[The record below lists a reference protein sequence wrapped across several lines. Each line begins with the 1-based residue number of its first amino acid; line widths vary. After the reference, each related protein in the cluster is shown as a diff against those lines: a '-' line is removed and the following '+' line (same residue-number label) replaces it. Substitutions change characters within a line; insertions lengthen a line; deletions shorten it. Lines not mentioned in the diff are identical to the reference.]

1 MTESRIAL
9 RLAKAGDGPAWWS
22 VINEA
27 FSARRPVDPPADALG
42 DTPDDIEQAIRDG
55 YGVGVDVDGELAGC
69 LILALER
76 PVATLRRVSV
86 LPRFSGAG
94 VAAHLVRGAL
104 DVAADLGCTRAELVA
119 RAEFPELV
127 AWWRR
132 HGFEVVA
139 DAPPNHLLAREV
151 PRLIQ
156 APTADDMHRLGC
168 QLARVLRAG
177 DVVILS
183 GDLGAGKTTLTQGI
197 GEGLRVTGP
206 VISPTFV
213 ISRVHHGPGPDLV
226 HVDAYR
232 MGGGAEL
239 ADIDLDESL
248 DRSVTVIEW
257 GAGLAEWLA
266 ADRLEIRI
274 DRESDTDSRMV
285 VLDGVGPRWQ
295 GVLQALEVSP

>member
-1 MTESRIAL
+1 MTESQIRL
-9 RLAKAGDGPAWWS
+9 RLAEAGDGPAWWS
-22 VINEA
+22 VIHEA
-27 FSARRPVDPPADALG
+27 FSARRPVDPPAEALG

-55 YGVGVDVDGELAGC
+55 YGVGVELDGELAGC
-69 LILALER
+69 LILAVDG

-86 LPRFSGAG
+86 LPRFSRVG

-104 DVAADLGCTRAELVA
+104 DVAADLGCTRAQLMA

-127 AWWRR
+127 AWWGR
-132 HGFEVVA
+132 HGFQVVA
-139 DAPPNHLLAREV
+139 DDPPNLLLARDV
-151 PRLIQ
+151 PRLVEV
-156 APTADDMHRLGC
+156 PTTDDMRGLGR

-183 GDLGAGKTTLTQGI
+183 GELGAGKTTLTQGI
-197 GEGLRVTGP
+197 GEGLRVTSP

-274 DRESDTDSRMV
+274 DREADTDSRVV
-285 VLDGVGPRWQ
+285 VLDGVGQRWQ
-295 GVLQALEVSP
+295 GVLQALEVA

>member
-1 MTESRIAL
+1 MVA
-9 RLAKAGDGPAWWS
+9 D
-22 VINEA
+22 
-27 FSARRPVDPPADALG
+27 DPPNL
-42 DTPDDIEQAIRDG
+42 
-55 YGVGVDVDGELAGC
+55 
-69 LILALER
+69 
-76 PVATLRRVSV
+76 
-86 LPRFSGAG
+86 
-94 VAAHLVRGAL
+94 
-104 DVAADLGCTRAELVA
+104 
-119 RAEFPELV
+119 
-127 AWWRR
+127 
-132 HGFEVVA
+132 
-139 DAPPNHLLAREV
+139 LLARDV
-151 PRLIQ
+151 PRLVEV
-156 APTADDMHRLGC
+156 PTTDDMRGLGR

-183 GDLGAGKTTLTQGI
+183 GELGAGKTTLTQGI
-197 GEGLRVTGP
+197 GEGLRVTSP

-274 DRESDTDSRMV
+274 DREADTDSRVV
-285 VLDGVGPRWQ
+285 VLDGVGQRWQ
-295 GVLQALEVSP
+295 GVLQALEVA

>member
-1 MTESRIAL
+1 MR
-9 RLAKAGDGPAWWS
+9 G
-22 VINEA
+22 
-27 FSARRPVDPPADALG
+27 LG
-42 DTPDDIEQAIRDG
+42 R
-55 YGVGVDVDGELAGC
+55 
-69 LILALER
+69 
-76 PVATLRRVSV
+76 
-86 LPRFSGAG
+86 
-94 VAAHLVRGAL
+94 
-104 DVAADLGCTRAELVA
+104 
-119 RAEFPELV
+119 
-127 AWWRR
+127 
-132 HGFEVVA
+132 
-139 DAPPNHLLAREV
+139 
-151 PRLIQ
+151 
-156 APTADDMHRLGC
+156 

-183 GDLGAGKTTLTQGI
+183 GELGAGKTTLTQGI
-197 GEGLRVTGP
+197 GEGLRVTSP

-274 DRESDTDSRMV
+274 DREADTDSRVV
-285 VLDGVGPRWQ
+285 VLDGVGQRWQ
-295 GVLQALEVSP
+295 GVLQALEVA